1 MPRENPELALWEK
14 SEIERALVDGAG
26 DLEMSTSRLNLPCRQ
41 RFGTADLEHKKG
53 PQGIRVPTGKSML
66 L

>member
-14 SEIERALVDGAG
+14 SEIERALVDRAG
-26 DLEMSTSRLNLPCRQ
+26 DPERSTSRPTLPFCP
-41 RFGTADLEHKKG
+41 RFGTADLGHKRNAGSHRKG
-53 PQGIRVPTGKSML
+53 YVL